1 MFVFL
6 FLLIIMKNM
15 NFNVL
20 INIVGINL
28 NSIILVSFEVTKR
41 QHFLFKV
48 LLGINI
54 QGKDVSLH

>member
-1 MFVFL
+1 
-6 FLLIIMKNM
+6 M

-20 INIVGINL
+20 INMFGVNR
-28 NSIILVSFEVTKR
+28 NSVILGSFEVTKL

-54 QGKDVSLH
+54 RDKDVSLH

>member
-20 INIVGINL
+20 INMFGINL
-28 NSIILVSFEVTKR
+28 NSILLGSFEVTKL

-48 LLGINI
+48 LMGINI
-54 QGKDVSLH
+54 QDKDVSLH